1 MILAYLTMKAICERR
16 KDVQHYFHGGNNMNK
31 RIVKK
36 VVSVIACASILA
48 GYASIC
54 NAYSIDNNYTALVAT
69 HDISK
74 GKHDYGCYTSYIH
87 YDGLAVGSFIPG
99 LRLRA
104 NKGGDSDLVCEVTSS
119 YKSGKY
125 TITTGGSHQYKLHNN
140 SGKHVSITFSINYY
154 Y

>member
-1 MILAYLTMKAICERR
+1 MK
-16 KDVQHYFHGGNNMNK
+16 MNS
-31 RIVKK
+31 IKK

-54 NAYSIDNNYTALVAT
+54 SATTFSINNNYAALVET
-69 HDISK
+69 HSISQ
-74 GKHDYGCYTSYIH
+74 GKHDYGCYTSYIY
-87 YDGLAVGSFIPG
+87 YDGLAVGTFIPG

-104 NKGGDSDLVCEVTSS
+104 NKGGDSDLVCEVNSS